1 MGNMKRVSLLLMVLI
16 VSPGFTF
23 NVFANS
29 RFYSSVQQICNAYQ
43 VPVEYE
49 RMNMM
54 SHADGQKEF
63 TMTVKSARNQFDRVL
78 TIGFYAI
85 GKAMLYHNETIEKV
99 TIVVNVE
106 YKGMENIVAT
116 AEREDIEKFANGEIS
131 STEFVRRIK
140 FD

>member
-1 MGNMKRVSLLLMVLI
+1 LRNMKHVSLVLMVISISL
-16 VSPGFTF
+16 VFTL

-49 RMNMM
+49 RMNMT
-54 SHADGQKEF
+54 SQADGHKEF

-85 GKAMLYHNETIEKV
+85 GKAMVYHKEPIEKV

-116 AEREDIEKFANGEIS
+116 AEREDIQKFANGEIS

>member
-1 MGNMKRVSLLLMVLI
+1 MGNMKRVSLLLMILI
-16 VSPGFTF
+16 ISSGFTL

-29 RFYSSVQQICNAYQ
+29 RFYSSVQQICTAYQ

-49 RMNMM
+49 RMNMTTQ
-54 SHADGQKEF
+54 ADGQKEF

-85 GKAMLYHNETIEKV
+85 GKAMVYHKESIDKV
-99 TIVVNVE
+99 TIVVIVE

-116 AEREDIEKFANGEIS
+116 AEREDIVKFANGEIS

-140 FD
+140 FA